1 MMLTLSPFAVD
12 SLTPSY
18 RHSQHPS
25 RASMPFLFSQLQAK
39 GSYMSRPIPVP
50 ASISFMH
57 PPLPLSTC
65 QHHLLLQTVHPHH
78 VSEEQHLLLYV
89 ATTGLLAVI
98 PVSLHW
104 MFTVE
109 PILSDLV
116 PPVAVLFLLKM
127 KRIGSQQ
134 IISNFFKRPDTRR

>member
-1 MMLTLSPFAVD
+1 MLLTLSPFAVD

-18 RHSQHPS
+18 TYRHSQHPS
-25 RASMPFLFSQLQAK
+25 RALLSAPGQGLLYDPAHPGSRQYLLHAPFT
-39 GSYMSRPIPVP
+39 RP
-50 ASISFMH
+50 ST

-104 MFTVE
+104 MFSLLE

-116 PPVAVLFLLKM
+116 PPVVVLFCGK
-127 KRIGSQQ
+127 
-134 IISNFFKRPDTRR
+134 

>member
-12 SLTPSY
+12 WLPPSS
-18 RHSQHPS
+18 RNSQHPS
-25 RASMPFLFSQLQAK
+25 GAPIPRLFSAPGQGLL
-39 GSYMSRPIPVP
+39 YVP
-50 ASISFMH
+50 AH
-57 PPLPLSTC
+57 PGSRQYLLHAPFTRPSPPFLPLSTR

-89 ATTGLLAVI
+89 ASTGLLAVI

-109 PILSDLV
+109 P
-116 PPVAVLFLLKM
+116 
-127 KRIGSQQ
+127 
-134 IISNFFKRPDTRR
+134 

>member
-1 MMLTLSPFAVD
+1 MLLTLSPFAVD

-18 RHSQHPS
+18 RHSQHPP
-25 RASMPFLFSQLQAK
+25 RALIPHLFSQLQAK
-39 GSYMSRPIPVP
+39 GCYMSRPILVP
-50 ASISFMH
+50 ASISSMH
-57 PPLPLSTC
+57 PLLGRPLLLYLSTR

-104 MFTVE
+104 MFSLLE

-116 PPVAVLFLLKM
+116 PPVVVLFCGK
-127 KRIGSQQ
+127 
-134 IISNFFKRPDTRR
+134 